1 VLVSRDDSAEKPM
14 MSVALAV
21 RVIVWLWLFAA
32 LAAGYFGVLQKL
44 PLPAVQGIL
53 VALTGALVLA
63 YRTIAPF
70 RRWIGELDLRA
81 LVLLHVTRFVGFY
94 LIALYRK
101 GILPYAFA
109 VPAGVGDVAVAVLAL
124 VVAFYPFSEAARP
137 RAIYIW
143 NVVGLIDI
151 LLVVFSAARIGLTG
165 SRELY
170 ALTYLPLSLLPTFLV
185 PLIIA
190 SHLAIF
196 ARLGGMRR

>member
-1 VLVSRDDSAEKPM
+1 
-14 MSVALAV
+14 MSVAFAV

-32 LAAGYFGVLQKL
+32 LAAGYFGLLQKL
-44 PLPAVQGIL
+44 PAPAIQGVI

-63 YRTIAPF
+63 YRAIEPF
-70 RRWIGELDLRA
+70 RRWIQELDVRA

-109 VPAGVGDVAVAVLAL
+109 VPAGVGDVAVAILAL
-124 VVAFYPFSEAARP
+124 IVVFYPFSEVTRP

-151 LLVVFSAARIGLTG
+151 LLVVFSAARLGLAG
-165 SRELY
+165 SPELY

-196 ARLGGMRR
+196 ARLNEARR